1 MMTQQNGM
9 EQIPVVYYVKKK
21 LNSWMNTVKTIRGV
35 MTVEKEKY
43 VRRSVLITKWKNNM
57 IDNFINNGIVNTF
70 KLITGKSTYEE
81 IVSESNGPGGG
92 TIFFIFPEDKPDNED
107 IDTMIDYFT
116 STEEYEKC
124 ALLIKL
130 KK

>member
-1 MMTQQNGM
+1 
-9 EQIPVVYYVKKK
+9 
-21 LNSWMNTVKTIRGV
+21 
-35 MTVEKEKY
+35 
-43 VRRSVLITKWKNNM
+43 M
-57 IDNFINNGIVNTF
+57 IDNFINKGIVNTF
-70 KLITGKSTYEE
+70 KLITGKATYEE

-92 TIFFIFPEDKPDNED
+92 TIFFIFPEDKPDNKD